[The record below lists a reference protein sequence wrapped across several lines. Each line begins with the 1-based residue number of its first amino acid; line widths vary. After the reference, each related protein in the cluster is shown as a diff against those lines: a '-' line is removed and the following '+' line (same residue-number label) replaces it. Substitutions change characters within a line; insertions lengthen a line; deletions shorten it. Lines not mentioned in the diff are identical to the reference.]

1 MIRNRHQA
9 LIVGPLVV
17 LVAVALWVQRS
28 DDSPDLASR
37 QAAITAA
44 NGGPDSTGAPDT
56 NESAARYTDPA
67 TDGGRLT
74 LESMELGRGRTL
86 DRVLNDLELS
96 ARTRVRLLAALR
108 PVLDLRRLP
117 PETGIVVARNPEG
130 EIERLAIRAEPDRF
144 IRLTLAPAD
153 EDPRVEEIPLPVRT
167 TIETAGG
174 RIASSVSQAL
184 SDCPRGTQLT
194 LAYADIFQWD
204 VDLLVDPRPGD
215 QVAVVYEE
223 QRLGQVP
230 GDLPSLGGAAR
241 ETGQFL
247 KLGRIVAANYAG
259 STVDSIA
266 FWVEQPDGGGGYFDR
281 EGRALQKTFLK
292 SPLNYRRISSHFSR
306 ARRNPVTRKVVPH
319 HGVDFA
325 AAAGTPVV
333 AAADGRVTKS
343 GWDGPLGRAIR
354 IRHGSEYETVYGH
367 LSRVARGIAP
377 GTVVRQ
383 NQLIGYVGSTGRA
396 TGPHLH
402 YTMSV
407 RGKPIDPLKF
417 HNPPVAPLPDD
428 LRPGLERAK
437 SSWSRLL
444 ESIPGSME
452 LAATGNESRPGA

>member
-1 MIRNRHQA
+1 MTENRRRTF
-9 LIVGPLVV
+9 LVWPLVV
-17 LVAVALWVQRS
+17 IVAMVLWLQRT
-28 DDSPDLASR
+28 DDRAGP
-37 QAAITAA
+37 T
-44 NGGPDSTGAPDT
+44 PDSVA
-56 NESAARYTDPA
+56 SAAADGVPGNTGSPEADEAAARNVDPA

-74 LESMELGRGRTL
+74 LEAQELGRGRTL
-86 DRVLNDLELS
+86 DRVLSDLGLS
-96 ARTRVRLLAALR
+96 AQTRVRLLETLR
-108 PVLDLRRLP
+108 PVLDLRRLRP
-117 PETGIVVARNPEG
+117 QTGIVVARNPEG
-130 EIERLAIRAEPDRF
+130 EIERLAIRADPDGF
-144 IRLTLAPAD
+144 IRVTLAGP
-153 EDPRVEEIPLPVRT
+153 EESPKVEEFPLPVRT

-174 RIASSVSQAL
+174 RVSSSVSQAL

-215 QVAVVYEE
+215 QIGVVYEE

-230 GDLPSLGGAAR
+230 GDLPPFGSAAQ
-241 ETGQFL
+241 ESGQFL
-247 KLGRIVAANYAG
+247 KLGRIVAATYNGRTAD
-259 STVDSIA
+259 STA
-266 FWVEQPDGGGGYFDR
+266 FWVEIPDGGGGYFDQ
-281 EGRALQKTFLK
+281 EGHALQKTFLK

-333 AAADGRVTKS
+333 AAADGKVTKA

-367 LSRVARGIAP
+367 LSRLARGIVP

-383 NQLIGYVGSTGRA
+383 NQVIGYVGSTGRA

-402 YTMSV
+402 YTMNV

-417 HNPPVAPLPDD
+417 HNPPVEPLPEG
-428 LRPGLERAK
+428 LRPGLEKAK

-444 ESIPGSME
+444 ESIPNSLE
-452 LAATGNESRPGA
+452 LAASRNQSRPGA

>member
-1 MIRNRHQA
+1 MIRNRRQA
-9 LIVGPLVV
+9 LFVWPLVA
-17 LVAVALWVQRS
+17 LVAGLLWLQRA
-28 DDSPDLASR
+28 DDRLDTTPQ
-37 QAAITAA
+37 QAATAA
-44 NGGPDSTGAPDT
+44 ADDGPDGTGAPDT
-56 NESAARYTDPA
+56 DDPATRHADPA

-74 LESMELGRGRTL
+74 LEAMELGRGRTL
-86 DRVLNDLELS
+86 DRVLNDLDLS
-96 ARTRVRLLAALR
+96 AQTRFRLLEALR

-153 EDPRVEEIPLPVRT
+153 GDTRVEEIPLSVRT

-215 QVAVVYEE
+215 QIGVVYEE
-223 QRLGQVP
+223 HRLGQVP
-230 GDLPSLGGAAR
+230 RDLPSLGGAAR

-247 KLGRIVAANYAG
+247 RLGRIVAASYDG
-259 STVDSIA
+259 STADSIA
-266 FWVEQPDGGGGYFDR
+266 FWVEQPDGGGGYFDL

-292 SPLNYRRISSHFSR
+292 SPLNYRRISSYFSR

-377 GTVVRQ
+377 GTMVRQ

-402 YTMSV
+402 YTMNV

-417 HNPPVAPLPDD
+417 ENPPVAPLPDD

-437 SSWSRLL
+437 SSWSGLL
-444 ESIPGSME
+444 ESIPSSME
-452 LAATGNESRPGA
+452 LATSGNETRPGA